1 MESGNGEGR
10 GTGSGCT
17 GQGGSAAERPTEMNS
32 PNPGLYNWRE
42 TST

>member
-1 MESGNGEGR
+1 MESGKGEGR

-17 GQGGSAAERPTEMNS
+17 GQEGSAAERPTEMNS